1 MQKDYCKPR
10 TGNTVVGEGA
20 ITTGSML
27 LPASQG
33 QNGGGGGLFFCRKK
47 WTWLERSAQG
57 PPLCS
62 ASLGRGCMLA
72 QAEGESQ
79 FRFRVWWGEKEACW
93 MELTSPLFG
102 GRWI

>member
-33 QNGGGGGLFFCRKK
+33 QNGGGGAL
-47 WTWLERSAQG
+47 L
-57 PPLCS
+57 L
-62 ASLGRGCMLA
+62 
-72 QAEGESQ
+72 
-79 FRFRVWWGEKEACW
+79 
-93 MELTSPLFG
+93 
-102 GRWI
+102 

>member
-33 QNGGGGGLFFCRKK
+33 QNGAGGGGSSFVG
-47 WTWLERSAQG
+47 RSG
-57 PPLCS
+57 P
-62 ASLGRGCMLA
+62 G
-72 QAEGESQ
+72 
-79 FRFRVWWGEKEACW
+79 
-93 MELTSPLFG
+93 
-102 GRWI
+102 